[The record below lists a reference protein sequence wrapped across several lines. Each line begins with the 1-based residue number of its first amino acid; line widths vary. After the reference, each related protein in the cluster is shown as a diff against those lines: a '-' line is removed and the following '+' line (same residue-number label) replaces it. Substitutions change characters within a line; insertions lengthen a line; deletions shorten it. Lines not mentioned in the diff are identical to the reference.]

1 VFSGPFSH
9 LPLSS
14 FLLSRQIQHSL
25 STAAVTVEAA
35 VVVPMVAA
43 VEAAAVV
50 PMVEAEAFTVADLT
64 AAGGLLVEEEVTTK
78 AAAFV
83 VGQGRVLADRA
94 AGLTA
99 DLKRAAVFA
108 QKEIEHRMFVRQSKT
123 ASGIRSATP
132 AVPRA

>member
-14 FLLSRQIQHSL
+14 FLLSRQFQHSL
-25 STAAVTVEAA
+25 STAAVTVEA
-35 VVVPMVAA
+35 VPMAA
-43 VEAAAVV
+43 VEV
-50 PMVEAEAFTVADLT
+50 EAFTVVVGASTEVVDLT
-64 AAGGLLVEEEVTTK
+64 AAGGLLVVEEVTTK
-78 AAAFV
+78 AAVCV
-83 VGQGRVLADRA
+83 VGPGRGLMERA
-94 AGLTA
+94 A

-108 QKEIEHRMFVRQSKT
+108 QKEIERRMFVRQSTT

>member
-1 VFSGPFSH
+1 
-9 LPLSS
+9 
-14 FLLSRQIQHSL
+14 
-25 STAAVTVEAA
+25 VEAA
-35 VVVPMVAA
+35 AVVPMVAA
-43 VEAAAVV
+43 VEAVEAAVV
-50 PMVEAEAFTVADLT
+50 PMVAAVEAEAFTVADLT

-94 AGLTA
+94 AGVTA

-108 QKEIEHRMFVRQSKT
+108 QKEIERRMFVRQSTT

-132 AVPRA
+132 VAG

>member
-50 PMVEAEAFTVADLT
+50 PMVAAVEAEAFTVADLT

-94 AGLTA
+94 AVMEG
-99 DLKRAAVFA
+99 AAV
-108 QKEIEHRMFVRQSKT
+108 RMAGLELGAV
-123 ASGIRSATP
+123 SG
-132 AVPRA
+132 

>member
-1 VFSGPFSH
+1 
-9 LPLSS
+9 
-14 FLLSRQIQHSL
+14 
-25 STAAVTVEAA
+25 
-35 VVVPMVAA
+35 
-43 VEAAAVV
+43 
-50 PMVEAEAFTVADLT
+50 MVEVEAFTVVVGAFAEAVDLT
-64 AAGGLLVEEEVTTK
+64 APGGLLVEEEVTTK

-83 VGQGRVLADRA
+83 VGPGRVLADRA

-108 QKEIEHRMFVRQSKT
+108 QKEIEDRMFVRQSKT